1 MELDIFGEIYEYFLG
16 EFALAEGQVGG
27 EFYSPASVVRYIVE
41 VLTPTE
47 GKILELILQNWIQGI
62 GKIKKYALTV

>member
-16 EFALAEGQVGG
+16 EFALAEGQGGG
-27 EFYSPASVVRYIVE
+27 EFYSPASVVRYMVE

-47 GKILELILQNWIQGI
+47 GKILEIILQN
-62 GKIKKYALTV
+62 